1 MVVNF
6 KARGIS
12 RGARK
17 LVRTPMLIKKKKEI
31 YNQQQ
36 PEDITNLE
44 KKQKLST
51 ASKDGELKLTSNN

>member
-6 KARGIS
+6 RARGIS
-12 RGARK
+12 RGTRK
-17 LVRTPMLIKKKKEI
+17 LVRTSTLIKKKE
-31 YNQQQ
+31 NLQ
-36 PEDITNLE
+36 PATTRRYHQSG